1 MLNQH
6 RLSLVMEILMAYYA
20 RGAICREWFMLRR
33 DAFDNSDLNLRIY
46 YRFPRVVLKSHLP
59 SDAHREPSN
68 PGRSGVQP
76 MPYRDTRYS
85 GAGFW
90 TAEVALPTVSG
101 KKCNMRSDVISI
113 TCEKSEHFVTF
124 NSTKVIK

>member
-1 MLNQH
+1 
-6 RLSLVMEILMAYYA
+6 MAYYA
-20 RGAICREWFMLRR
+20 TGGYMQGMVYA
-33 DAFDNSDLNLRIY
+33 DLNLRIY

-68 PGRSGVQP
+68 PCRSGVQP

-90 TAEVALPTVSG
+90 TAEVALPAVCQEKSA
-101 KKCNMRSDVISI
+101 
-113 TCEKSEHFVTF
+113 TCEVM
-124 NSTKVIK
+124 